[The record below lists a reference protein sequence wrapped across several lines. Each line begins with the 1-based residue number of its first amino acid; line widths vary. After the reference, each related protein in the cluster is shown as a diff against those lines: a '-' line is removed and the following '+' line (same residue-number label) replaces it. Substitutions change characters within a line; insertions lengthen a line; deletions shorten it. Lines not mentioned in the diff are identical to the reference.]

1 MLSSKGFRRI
11 NGTGYWDWPLNHGK
25 IPGSIGFMDFE
36 HRYSPFAQS
45 PDIEQFR
52 TEVLKF
58 YASEGRNFP
67 WRQDTSPYSVFVS
80 EVMLQQTQVYR
91 VEPKYI
97 RWMREVPDFQAL
109 AELSTERLLG
119 LWQGLGYNRRALA
132 LRESAE
138 KVIKEYDGILPD
150 DPELLQRL
158 PGIGPA
164 TAASICA
171 FAFNLPVV
179 FIETNIRRVFIH
191 FFFRDSEQVSDRDIL
206 PLVEASLH
214 RVSPRDWYNALMDL
228 GTLLKNRVAN
238 PNRKSRHYTR
248 QAPFKGSNREARG
261 AVLKALQ
268 KATRQSAEELSETTG
283 IDFRR
288 ILRAAEELEKEGF
301 LSAEKG
307 LFGLT

>member
-1 MLSSKGFRRI
+1 
-11 NGTGYWDWPLNHGK
+11 
-25 IPGSIGFMDFE
+25 MDFE

-214 RVSPRDWYNALMDL
+214 RESPRDWYNALMDL